1 MTERNRSH
9 DKREKFLDTMRRK
22 AQAERARRMEQRD
35 GRLDAWDVE
44 LLSFNEEL
52 HAMWALTRELM
63 DDYGMTRERLVERA
77 SLVRLSRQTQ
87 ALFFAQSDPATRLDY
102 LSLGKEAGGEEHVA
116 EPSPSGDAPGFDR
129 PEQ

>member
-1 MTERNRSH
+1 
-9 DKREKFLDTMRRK
+9 
-22 AQAERARRMEQRD
+22 MEQRD

-52 HAMWALTRELM
+52 HAMWVLTRELM

-87 ALFFAQSDPATRLDY
+87 ALLFAQSDPATRLDY

>member
-1 MTERNRSH
+1 MTEQNRSH
-9 DKREKFLDTMRRK
+9 DKREKFLNVMRRK
-22 AQAERARRMEQRD
+22 ARAERARRMEQRD

-63 DDYGMTRERLVERA
+63 DDYGMARKQLVERA

-87 ALFFAQSDPATRLDY
+87 TLLFAQSDPATRLDY
-102 LSLGKEAGGEEHVA
+102 LSLGKEAGGEEHGS
-116 EPSPSGDAPGFDR
+116 ESSPSGDAPGFNQ
-129 PEQ
+129 PVQ